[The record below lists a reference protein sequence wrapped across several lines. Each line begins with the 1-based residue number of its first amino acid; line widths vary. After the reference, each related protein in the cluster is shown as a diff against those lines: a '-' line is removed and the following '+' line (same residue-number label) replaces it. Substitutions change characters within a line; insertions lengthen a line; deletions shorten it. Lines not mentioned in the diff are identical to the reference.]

1 MFAGSCKHPIANY
14 KLQATMSPDAGAT
27 LDSWELEL
35 RQMMQLTKG
44 IATWDT
50 SVAYKYPRNQVK

>member
-1 MFAGSCKHPIANY
+1 
-14 KLQATMSPDAGAT
+14 MSPDAGAT